1 MAGTGQVGFPCRRN
15 SRLDSFLKRHLR
27 QEVYDAIRAYELCIV
42 VSDTEHRTFKYV
54 VLSDRLIY
62 LTENPP
68 RSIRGVVALKDV
80 QAIDLID
87 DYPDFLNGPE
97 REINQHIRIV
107 YSLTTLKNPCGNVKG
122 AWKLLFPFS
131 RLKVN
136 KKVKEK
142 NDGPSIQ
149 SSAGHN
155 KEYESI
161 NDSLLRYHQE
171 SCLTMP
177 SASTLG
183 HGAEPKKPPDVDQS
197 AFRPLPI
204 PSERSCLSTVS
215 TGISGSSLP
224 SVTNGTE
231 SILSYAA
238 NTKES
243 QAPSDQKNSQ
253 SEIQFKFSG
262 NGNDFYPGNVSRGV
276 ILPSSPIL
284 EKKESELHLYIISTT
299 SPMFLHLKSSWNNY
313 IIQATLLQDP
323 LYASKFNST
332 PGCQKPY
339 RSEEMIK
346 LFSQLKSELFLKD
359 NTLGRIACLT
369 AELKVAAQRNFIF
382 RKLFWKTSDLYYFLV
397 SKLHEYLPKP
407 QDPNVLQNKNQR
419 AGQLESCIQIIQT
432 LGLMFRE
439 TETELSRLNTLVA
452 KRGTLITLLI
462 ILISEPEIPQ
472 SCPVFGIQFMADS
485 SLVEMSFDVELQKL
499 MLEYTDTATALLYE
513 ILLVSLQG
521 NLGLGSRKFA
531 ISWIMSLL
539 QSFPPT
545 ISFVASI
552 VKQVMKELL
561 TSLPLLSPC
570 QAVLLYQQFYILKS
584 CLQHSSILA
593 EYIRNNH
600 KEEFRYFVH
609 MPTLEKRLPLCYPI
623 TQTITQLIHEVLDL
637 VEQEQ
642 CVKC

>member
-1 MAGTGQVGFPCRRN
+1 MAGFGQVGFPCRRN

-42 VSDTEHRTFKYV
+42 VSNTEHRTFKYA
-54 VLSDRLIY
+54 VLSDKLIY

-68 RSIRGVVALKDV
+68 KSIRGVVALKDV
-80 QAIDLID
+80 LAIDLIG
-87 DYPDFLNGPE
+87 DYPDFLNGPD

-107 YSLTTLKNPCGNVKG
+107 YSLSTLKNSRGNVKG
-122 AWKLLFPFS
+122 ARKLLFPFT

-142 NDGPSIQ
+142 NDGPSFQ
-149 SSAGHN
+149 SSAEHSN
-155 KEYESI
+155 EYESL

-183 HGAEPKKPPDVDQS
+183 HGSELPNGDQN
-197 AFRPLPI
+197 AFRALSI
-204 PSERSCLSTVS
+204 PSERSYLSTVS
-215 TGISGSSLP
+215 NGISGNSLSSM
-224 SVTNGTE
+224 TNRTE
-231 SILSYAA
+231 SILSYTA
-238 NTKES
+238 NMKEF
-243 QAPSDQKNSQ
+243 QTPSDQKNSQ
-253 SEIQFKFSG
+253 SEVQFKFSG
-262 NGNDFYPGNVSRGV
+262 NGSDIYSGNVTSGV
-276 ILPSSPIL
+276 ILPDNPNL

-313 IIQATLLQDP
+313 MIQATLLQDP

-332 PGCQKPY
+332 AGCQKPY

-346 LFSQLKSELFLKD
+346 LYTQLKSELFLKD
-359 NTLGRIACLT
+359 NTLGRIACLI

-382 RKLFWKTSDLYYFLV
+382 KKLFWKTGDLYCFLV

-407 QDPNVLQNKNQR
+407 QDPKAVQNKSHR
-419 AGQLESCIQIIQT
+419 ADQLEACIQILQT

-452 KRGTLITLLI
+452 KWGTLITLLI
-462 ILISEPEIPQ
+462 ILVSEPEIPK
-472 SCPVFGIQFMADS
+472 SCPVFGVQFVTDS
-485 SLVEMSFDVELQKL
+485 SLVELSFDAKLQRL
-499 MLEYTDTATALLYE
+499 MLEYTNTATSLLYE

-521 NLGLGSRKFA
+521 DLGLGSRKFA

-552 VKQVMKELL
+552 VKQVMKGLL

-584 CLQHSSILA
+584 CLQHSSALA

-623 TQTITQLIHEVLDL
+623 TQTTTKLIHEVLDL

-642 CVKC
+642 CVKCS

>member
-1 MAGTGQVGFPCRRN
+1 MAGSGQVGFPCRRN

-54 VLSDRLIY
+54 VLSDRVIY

-87 DYPDFLNGPE
+87 DYPDFLNGPD

-107 YSLTTLKNPCGNVKG
+107 YSLSTLKNSRGNVKG
-122 AWKLLFPFS
+122 ARKLSFPFP

-142 NDGPSIQ
+142 NGGPSFQ
-149 SSAGHN
+149 SPAEHSN
-155 KEYESI
+155 KYGSL

-171 SCLTMP
+171 NCSAMP

-183 HGAEPKKPPDVDQS
+183 HLSERKKLPDGDQN

-204 PSERSCLSTVS
+204 PSQRSCLSTVS
-215 TGISGSSLP
+215 NGISGNSLS

-231 SILSYAA
+231 SILSSTA
-238 NTKES
+238 NTKEF
-243 QAPSDQKNSQ
+243 QTPSDQKNSQ
-253 SEIQFKFSG
+253 SEIQFKFNG
-262 NGNDFYPGNVSRGV
+262 DGNDFYSSSAL
-276 ILPSSPIL
+276 LPSNPNL
-284 EKKESELHLYIISTT
+284 EKKESEIHLYIISTT

-323 LYASKFNST
+323 LYASKFTST
-332 PGCQKPY
+332 TGCQKPY
-339 RSEEMIK
+339 RSEDMIK
-346 LFSQLKSELFLKD
+346 LFRQLKSELFLKD
-359 NTLGRIACLT
+359 NTLRQIACLS

-382 RKLFWKTSDLYYFLV
+382 RKLFWKTSDLYHFLV

-407 QDPNVLQNKNQR
+407 QDPNALQNKSQR
-419 AGQLESCIQIIQT
+419 ADQLEACIQIIQT

-462 ILISEPEIPQ
+462 ILISEPEIPK
-472 SCPVFGIQFMADS
+472 SYPVFGIQFVADS
-485 SLVEMSFDVELQKL
+485 SLVEMSFDAELQRL
-499 MLEYTDTATALLYE
+499 LLEYTNTATALLYE

-521 NLGLGSRKFA
+521 DLGLGSRKFA

-545 ISFVASI
+545 ISFVATI

-623 TQTITQLIHEVLDL
+623 TQTTTQLIHEVLDL

-642 CVKC
+642 CVKCS

>member
-1 MAGTGQVGFPCRRN
+1 MAGSGQVGFPRRKN

-27 QEVYDAIRAYELCIV
+27 QEVYDSIRAYELCIV

-68 RSIRGVVALKDV
+68 RAIRGVVALKDV

-107 YSLTTLKNPCGNVKG
+107 YSLSTLKNSWGNVKG
-122 AWKLLFPFS
+122 ARKLLFPFPRS
-131 RLKVN
+131 KAN

-142 NDGPSIQ
+142 NEDPSCQVSAGPSI
-149 SSAGHN
+149 
-155 KEYESI
+155 ESGSL
-161 NDSLLRYHQE
+161 NDSFLSSRYNQE
-171 SCLTMP
+171 SCSAMP
-177 SASTLG
+177 SASTL
-183 HGAEPKKPPDVDQS
+183 HQDSKLKKLPDGDSS

-204 PSERSCLSTVS
+204 PSEKSCSSIVS
-215 TGISGSSLP
+215 NGILGSSLS
-224 SVTNGTE
+224 SVTNHTE
-231 SILSYAA
+231 NNLTCVV
-238 NTKES
+238 NTKELLTV
-243 QAPSDQKNSQ
+243 SDEKNPQ
-253 SEIQFKFSG
+253 SEIQLKSSG
-262 NGNDFYPGNVSRGV
+262 TGNDFSSGNTSSNLILPGN
-276 ILPSSPIL
+276 PNL
-284 EKKESELHLYIISTT
+284 EKKVSELHLYIISTT

-323 LYASKFNST
+323 QYASKFNST
-332 PGCQKPY
+332 TGSQKPY

-346 LFSQLKSELFLKD
+346 LFSHLKSELFLKD

-369 AELKVAAQRNFIF
+369 EELKVAAQRNFIV

-397 SKLHEYLPKP
+397 SKVHEYLPKP
-407 QDPNVLQNKNQR
+407 QDPNEFQNKSQR
-419 AGQLESCIQIIQT
+419 IGQLEACIQIIQT

-439 TETELSRLNTLVA
+439 TETEIARLNTLVT
-452 KRGTLITLLI
+452 KR
-462 ILISEPEIPQ
+462 EPEMPK
-472 SCPVFGIQFMADS
+472 SCPVFDIQLKPDS
-485 SLVEMSFDVELQKL
+485 SLVEMPFDAELQKL
-499 MLEYTDTATALLYE
+499 LLEYTQTATALLYE

-552 VKQVMKELL
+552 VKQVMKELFS
-561 TSLPLLSPC
+561 SLQLLSPC
-570 QAVLLYQQFYILKS
+570 QAVLLYQQFYILKC

-609 MPTLEKRLPLCYPI
+609 MPTLKKRLPVCYPI
-623 TQTITQLIHEVLDL
+623 TQITTQLIHEVLDL

-642 CVKC
+642 CVTC

>member
-1 MAGTGQVGFPCRRN
+1 MAGSGQMGFPGRRN

-27 QEVYDAIRAYELCIV
+27 QEVYDAIRAYELCVV

-87 DYPDFLNGPE
+87 DYPAFLNGPD

-107 YSLTTLKNPCGNVKG
+107 YSLSTLKNSCGNVKG
-122 AWKLLFPFS
+122 ARKLLFPFP

-142 NDGPSIQ
+142 NDGPFFWP
-149 SSAGHN
+149 SAEHGSNEHG
-155 KEYESI
+155 SL
-161 NDSLLRYHQE
+161 NDSFLRFHQE
-171 SCLTMP
+171 NCPIMP

-183 HGAEPKKPPDVDQS
+183 HGSEHKKLSVGDQS

-204 PSERSCLSTVS
+204 PSERSCLSIVS
-215 TGISGSSLP
+215 NDTSGNSLS

-231 SILSYAA
+231 SILFYTA
-238 NTKES
+238 NTKEF
-243 QAPSDQKNSQ
+243 QMPTDQNSQ
-253 SEIQFKFSG
+253 NEIQFKFTG
-262 NGNDFYPGNVSRGV
+262 NGNAFYSENVSSRDV
-276 ILPSSPIL
+276 LPSNL

-299 SPMFLHLKSSWNNY
+299 SPMFLHLKSAWNNY
-313 IIQATLLQDP
+313 LIQATLLQDP
-323 LYASKFNST
+323 LYASKFTST
-332 PGCQKPY
+332 TGCQKPY

-346 LFSQLKSELFLKD
+346 LFRQLKSELLLKD
-359 NTLGRIACLT
+359 NTLGRIACLA

-407 QDPNVLQNKNQR
+407 QDPSALQNKSQR
-419 AGQLESCIQIIQT
+419 ADQLESCIQIIQT
-432 LGLMFRE
+432 LGLMFRG
-439 TETELSRLNTLVA
+439 TETELSRMSTLAA
-452 KRGTLITLLI
+452 KRGSLITLLI
-462 ILISEPEIPQ
+462 ILISEPEIPK
-472 SCPVFGIQFMADS
+472 SCPVFGIQFVADS
-485 SLVEMSFDVELQKL
+485 SLVEMSFDPERL
-499 MLEYTDTATALLYE
+499 MLEYTNTAIALLYE

-521 NLGLGSRKFA
+521 DLGLGSRKFA

-545 ISFVASI
+545 ISFVANI
-552 VKQVMKELL
+552 VKQVIKELL

-570 QAVLLYQQFYILKS
+570 QVVLLYQQFYILKS

-609 MPTLEKRLPLCYPI
+609 MPALEKRLPLCYPI
-623 TQTITQLIHEVLDL
+623 TQTTTRLIHEVLDL

-642 CVKC
+642 CVNVHR

>member
-1 MAGTGQVGFPCRRN
+1 MAGSGQVGFPCRRN

-80 QAIDLID
+80 QTIDLID
-87 DYPDFLNGPE
+87 DYPEFLNGPD

-107 YSLTTLKNPCGNVKG
+107 YSLSTLKNSCGNVKG
-122 AWKLLFPFS
+122 ARKLPFPFPH
-131 RLKVN
+131 LKVN

-142 NDGPSIQ
+142 NDGPSFQ
-149 SSAGHN
+149 SSAEHSN
-155 KEYESI
+155 EYGSL
-161 NDSLLRYHQE
+161 NDSLLRYHQD
-171 SCLTMP
+171 SYLTMP
-177 SASTLG
+177 SAPTLG
-183 HGAEPKKPPDVDQS
+183 HGSERKKLPNGDQS

-204 PSERSCLSTVS
+204 PSERSYLSTVPNS
-215 TGISGSSLP
+215 ISGNSLL

-231 SILSYAA
+231 SILSYTA
-238 NTKES
+238 NTKEF
-243 QAPSDQKNSQ
+243 QKLLDQKNSQ
-253 SEIQFKFSG
+253 TEIQLKFNG
-262 NGNDFYPGNVSRGV
+262 NGNDFYSRNVYSSKV
-276 ILPSSPIL
+276 LPSNPNL

-323 LYASKFNST
+323 LYANKFAST
-332 PGCQKPY
+332 TGCQKPY

-346 LFSQLKSELFLKD
+346 LFRQLKSELFLKD
-359 NTLGRIACLT
+359 NTLGRIACLI
-369 AELKVAAQRNFIF
+369 AELKEAAQRNFIF
-382 RKLFWKTSDLYYFLV
+382 RKLFWKTSDIYCFLV

-407 QDPNVLQNKNQR
+407 QDPNALQNKSQR
-419 AGQLESCIQIIQT
+419 THQLEACIQIIQT

-439 TETELSRLNTLVA
+439 TETESSRLNTLVT
-452 KRGTLITLLI
+452 KR
-462 ILISEPEIPQ
+462 EPEIPK
-472 SCPVFGIQFMADS
+472 SCPVLGIQFVADS
-485 SLVEMSFDVELQKL
+485 SLVEMSFDAEFQRL
-499 MLEYTDTATALLYE
+499 MQEYTNTATALLYE

-521 NLGLGSRKFA
+521 DLGLGSKKFA

-552 VKQVMKELL
+552 VKQVMNELL

-584 CLQHSSILA
+584 CLQHSCILS
-593 EYIRNNH
+593 EYIKNNH

-623 TQTITQLIHEVLDL
+623 TQTTTQLIHEVLDL
-637 VEQEQ
+637 VEREQ
-642 CVKC
+642 CVKCS